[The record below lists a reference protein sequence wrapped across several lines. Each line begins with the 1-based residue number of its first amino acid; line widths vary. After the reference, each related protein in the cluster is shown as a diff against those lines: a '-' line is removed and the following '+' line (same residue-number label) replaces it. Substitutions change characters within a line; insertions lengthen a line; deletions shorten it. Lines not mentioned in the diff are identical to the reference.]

1 MQYRLDVTSRRQNKN
16 SGNVLIWSAR
26 TSPRFGTMRHVASW
40 ESGDISPHS
49 KSRRRQNSAFTLMEL
64 LVVIAIIAILAALLL
79 TAVSQVKAR
88 ALRIQC
94 ANNVRQLGQ
103 AMQMFVADNHAYPLA
118 HNRSVTSYS
127 DHLYS
132 WIVSVQNEL
141 GTMNYPTNIPRWWH
155 QGVWQCPSAF
165 NPAMLPRK
173 QEFNE
178 YANFNSYGY
187 NSSGISIQ
195 TDTNRLGL
203 GGHYQYFQT
212 VSNLWSA
219 PPVSESEVT
228 SPSEMM
234 EIGDGFAGGNGVIR
248 DGSLILSRSVSAND
262 LTEAE
267 LFGNTKQSYARHQGK
282 ANVVFCDGHVESPTL
297 QFLFVDTSDA
307 ALSRWNRDHL
317 PHREKL
323 SP

>member
-1 MQYRLDVTSRRQNKN
+1 MLAVERKGEMKYCLNMFRCSQNK
-16 SGNVLIWSAR
+16 
-26 TSPRFGTMRHVASW
+26 
-40 ESGDISPHS
+40 
-49 KSRRRQNSAFTLMEL
+49 NSAFTLMEL
-64 LVVIAIIAILAALLL
+64 LVVIAIIGILAALLL
-79 TAVSQVKAR
+79 TAVSKAKAR
-88 ALRIQC
+88 AQRIQC
-94 ANNVRQLGQ
+94 ANNVRQLGMALQ
-103 AMQMFVADNHAYPLA
+103 AFVTDNNVYPLA
-118 HNRSVTSYS
+118 HNHSNASYS

-132 WIVSVQNEL
+132 WIVSIQNEL
-141 GTMNYPTNIPRWWH
+141 GAMNYPTNIPRWWH

-165 NPAMLPRK
+165 HPATLPRE
-173 QEFNE
+173 QEFNK

-187 NSSGISIQ
+187 NSSGISFQ

-219 PPVSESEVT
+219 PPVNESEVT

-234 EIGDGFAGGNGVIR
+234 EIGDGFAGGNGIIH
-248 DGSLILSRSVSAND
+248 DGSLILSRSVGAND

-297 QFLFVDTSDA
+297 QFLFEDTSDA
-307 ALSRWNRDHL
+307 ALSRWNRDHQ

-323 SP
+323 AP